1 MDVNPPPSPASVNV
15 KFIYQ
20 CADLFCLSRSVYCWI
35 LARVGIDNRTGTSP
49 HTNKQ
54 KTYPSIHLV
63 TSCNMGWVDWFR
75 SSVSLCYTIRGLWYY
90 RFYFRITLLLQM
102 YFKTKY
108 VVFKPM
114 FKLLLL
120 IGLHINLIDQETFET
135 QFQNAK
141 PDPLTLGFS
150 FIKECNWLEVGWGQ
164 LYGFIPEK
172 TTVLNPYCFYFLFQ
186 I

>member
-1 MDVNPPPSPASVNV
+1 
-15 KFIYQ
+15 
-20 CADLFCLSRSVYCWI
+20 
-35 LARVGIDNRTGTSP
+35 
-49 HTNKQ
+49 
-54 KTYPSIHLV
+54 
-63 TSCNMGWVDWFR
+63 
-75 SSVSLCYTIRGLWYY
+75 
-90 RFYFRITLLLQM
+90 M

-150 FIKECNWLEVGWGQ
+150 FIKECNWLGVGWGQ